1 MDTTHQNVY
10 VPGTCNIGP
19 EEIKM
24 RMTAGWIGL
33 IITLVFGVFLVYVPV
48 SPWFRLFLFFP
59 ATISALGFLQSAFHF
74 CVAFG
79 MEGLFNLSAT
89 PGKTESVSQQEF
101 RKADKRK
108 ALLIITYSVWI
119 GLVIA
124 FGAVYI

>member
-1 MDTTHQNVY
+1 MDTTTNNVY

-24 RMTAGWIGL
+24 RIMSGWIGL
-33 IITLVFGVFLVYVPV
+33 IVSVIAAIALVYIPI

-59 ATISALGFLQSAFHF
+59 ATVSALGFLQSAFHF

-79 MEGLFNLSAT
+79 MEGLFNVSNAV
-89 PGKTESVSQQEF
+89 GKTESVSQQEF

-108 ALLIITYSVWI
+108 AILIITYSVWI
-119 GLVIA
+119 GIVIA